1 MDEQHSNQ
9 ESSAAAMR
17 YMMNLSSE
25 RAEAGR
31 WSLPRRNEDKTENRP
46 AVGSKLGGAT
56 SHRFAF
62 AGLLVFTALLYL
74 RPHEMFPDFFGTF
87 PLIKMVA
94 SIALLSYFLA
104 KVVRSETISIFPLE
118 LKMLLLLML
127 IGLFTAPLAA
137 APGERPHNGGTAP
150 RRPTIRPTRWSG

>member
-1 MDEQHSNQ
+1 
-9 ESSAAAMR
+9 MR

-137 APGERPHNGGTAP
+137 APGE
-150 RRPTIRPTRWSG
+150 SLDVS